1 MVVKRK
7 MMSTEI
13 RQNLK
18 GGVGDIS
25 FVYMADKS
33 QMKNC
38 RLMSEMTVPVG
49 ASIGK
54 HTHLNE
60 TEFYILI
67 DGKGQAIDNGS
78 EYIVEAGDLIMTSH
92 GESHELHNIGN
103 IPLRIIAIIV
113 TY

>member
-7 MMSTEI
+7 TMSTEI

-49 ASIGK
+49 
-54 HTHLNE
+54 
-60 TEFYILI
+60 
-67 DGKGQAIDNGS
+67 
-78 EYIVEAGDLIMTSH
+78 
-92 GESHELHNIGN
+92 
-103 IPLRIIAIIV
+103 
-113 TY
+113 